1 MGSFSE
7 FLKTTKM
14 AGGKKSTKSKKIA
27 ENVESCKENIENVE
41 SCKENVESE
50 VSKIEEKVLHVT
62 VLVLLNQLIFLC
74 GLTLR
79 LFFYYLRYNIYYML
93 FMLLHDLYSDPAQAS
108 PEPEVSDAFN
118 TFSTKNL
125 FQLVF

>member
-1 MGSFSE
+1 
-7 FLKTTKM
+7 M

-74 GLTLR
+74 GFNAPA
-79 LFFYYLRYNIYYML
+79 LFLL
-93 FMLLHDLYSDPAQAS
+93 F
-108 PEPEVSDAFN
+108 
-118 TFSTKNL
+118 
-125 FQLVF
+125 